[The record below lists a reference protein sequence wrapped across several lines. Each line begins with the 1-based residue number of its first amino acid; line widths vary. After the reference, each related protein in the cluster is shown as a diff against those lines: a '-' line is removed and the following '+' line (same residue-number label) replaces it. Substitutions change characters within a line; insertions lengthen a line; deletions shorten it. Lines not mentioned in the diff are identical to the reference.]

1 MSQGFEL
8 EEEKYQ
14 EKEIETKNI
23 NQVVTR
29 SLQRKLDQATIW

>member
-23 NQVVTR
+23 NHVVTR
-29 SLQRKLDQATIW
+29 SLQRKSDQATIW